1 MSDTLYGMGWL
12 RDNPDFRDYH
22 INHDEVVPRLK
33 ALGQRSVK
41 ADLSKLGVLKTPVPT
56 LPAKVDLRQW
66 CSPIEDQGALGSCT
80 ANAGVGALEYFERR
94 AFGKY
99 TDASRLFIY
108 KVERDLLG
116 WTGDTGGLLRT
127 TMGTLV
133 LFGAPPERYWPY
145 VIAHFDNEPSAFCY
159 AFAENYKAIRYY
171 RLDMPG
177 TAPATLLNTIKTW
190 LAAGLALMFGFSV
203 YSSYVQAGTT
213 GKIPFPTLGERVVGG
228 HAIDAVGYDDTMQ
241 IKNTNPGATA
251 TTGALLIRNS
261 WGTGWGDAGY
271 GWLPYDYVLH
281 GLAADWWSLIQSE
294 WVDTGQFGL

>member
-12 RDNPDFRDYH
+12 RDLPDVRDYH

-41 ADLSKLGVLKTPVPT
+41 ADLNKLGVLKASVPT
-56 LPAKVDLRQW
+56 LPATVDLRQW
-66 CSPIEDQGALGSCT
+66 CSPIENQGQLGSCT
-80 ANAGVGALEYFERR
+80 ANAGVGLVEYFERR
-94 AFGKY
+94 ACGKY
-99 TDASRLFIY
+99 IDASRLFVY

-116 WTGDTGGLLRT
+116 LTGDTGGFLRA
-127 TMGTLV
+127 TMSTLV

-171 RLDMPG
+171 RLDVPG
-177 TAPATLLNTIKTW
+177 ITPTTLLNTIKTW

-203 YSSYVQAGTT
+203 YNSYTQAATT
-213 GKIPFPTLGERVVGG
+213 GKIPFPTPGEKVVGG
-228 HAIDAVGYDDTMQ
+228 HAIDAVGYDDAMQ
-241 IKNTNPGATA
+241 IKNTNPGATV

-271 GWLPYDYVLH
+271 GWLPYDYVLK